1 MEYTT
6 VTNLRWCNRQHSTFK
21 CDVTFTKLGTVP
33 FTPTADDSE
42 AHGREIYARC
52 MAGEFG
58 PIADYV
64 LQPDEYPVII
74 TPAGRQTQGS
84 QTQDS
89 QT

>member
-1 MEYTT
+1 MEYTA
-6 VTNLRWCNRQHSTFK
+6 VTNLRWCNREHSTFE

-33 FTPTADDSE
+33 FTPTANDSE

-64 LQPDEYPVII
+64 LQPDEYPVEVIENT
-74 TPAGRQTQGS
+74 TPTEGS
-84 QTQDS
+84 QTL
-89 QT
+89 